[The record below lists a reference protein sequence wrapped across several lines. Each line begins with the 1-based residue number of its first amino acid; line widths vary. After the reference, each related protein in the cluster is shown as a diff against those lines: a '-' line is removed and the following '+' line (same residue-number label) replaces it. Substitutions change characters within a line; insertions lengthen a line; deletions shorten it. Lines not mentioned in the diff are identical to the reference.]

1 MIQIMQVYKSYQSN
15 RVLKDVNLDIEQ
27 GKLTSIIGPNG
38 AGKSTLLGII
48 SRLITKSSGKV
59 KVKGKYIEHWDER
72 ELAKVLA
79 ILKQDNNIGMKITVE
94 ELVQFG
100 RYPHSKGRLKAE
112 DYQKIE
118 EALTYME
125 LNPIKKQFL
134 NELSGGQ
141 RQRAFIAMIIA
152 QDTEY
157 VLLDEPLNS
166 LDIKHA
172 KEMMKIIRKLVDDL
186 GKTVVMVLHDINFAS
201 YYSDQII
208 AMQDGEIL
216 QIGNVEDIICS
227 DTLDILYDT
236 PVKIE
241 QYEDKKICIYYE

>member
-1 MIQIMQVYKSYQSN
+1 MIQIMQVYKSYQNN

-59 KVKGKYIEHWDER
+59 KVKDKYIEHWDER

-100 RYPHSKGRLKAE
+100 RYPHSKGRLKEE

-201 YYSDQII
+201 CYSDRII

>member
-1 MIQIMQVYKSYQSN
+1 MIHIQQIDKSYQN
-15 RVLKDVNLDIEQ
+15 KKVLKEVSLTIEQ

-48 SRLITKSSGKV
+48 SRLIAKNQGIIKI
-59 KVKGKYIEHWDER
+59 KDKQLEEWDER

-79 ILKQDNNIGMKITVE
+79 ILKQDNSIGLKITIE

-100 RYPHSKGRLKAE
+100 RYPHSRGRLTKE
-112 DYQKIE
+112 DHNKVQ
-118 EALTYME
+118 EALEYME
-125 LNPIKKQFL
+125 LESIKNQYI

-172 KEMMKIIRKLVDDL
+172 KEMMKIIRKLVDEL
-186 GKTVVMVLHDINFAS
+186 NKTVVMVLHDINFAS
-201 YYSDQII
+201 CYSDIII

-227 DTLDILYDT
+227 DTLDVLYDT
-236 PVKIE
+236 PVRIE
-241 QYEDKKICIYYE
+241 KYEDKKICIYYE

>member
-1 MIQIMQVYKSYQSN
+1 MIQIQNVDKSYQSN
-15 RVLKDVNLDIEQ
+15 RVLKDISLTIEQ

-38 AGKSTLLGII
+38 AGKSTLLGIV
-48 SRLITKSSGKV
+48 SRLITKN
-59 KVKGKYIEHWDER
+59 KGAVRIKEQFIEEWDER

-79 ILKQDNNIGMKITVE
+79 ILKQDNTVNIKITIE

-100 RYPHSKGRLKAE
+100 RYPHSKGRLTKE
-112 DYQKIE
+112 DHKKVD
-118 EALTYME
+118 EALEYME
-125 LNPIKKQFL
+125 LSTIKHQFL

-172 KEMMKIIRKLVDDL
+172 KEMMKIIRRLVDDL

-201 YYSDQII
+201 CYSDIII

-227 DTLDILYDT
+227 DTLDVLYDT
-236 PVKIE
+236 AVKIE
-241 QYEDKKICIYYE
+241 KYEDKKICIYYE

>member
-1 MIQIMQVYKSYQSN
+1 MIHIQQIDKSYQN
-15 RVLKDVNLDIEQ
+15 KKVLKEVSLTIEQ

-48 SRLITKSSGKV
+48 SGLIAKNQGFIKI
-59 KVKGKYIEHWDER
+59 KDKQLEEWNER

-79 ILKQDNNIGMKITVE
+79 ILKQDNSIGLKITIE

-100 RYPHSKGRLKAE
+100 RYPHSRGRLTKE
-112 DYQKIE
+112 DHNKVQ
-118 EALTYME
+118 EALEYME
-125 LNPIKKQFL
+125 LESIKNQYI

-172 KEMMKIIRKLVDDL
+172 KEMMKIIRKLVDEL
-186 GKTVVMVLHDINFAS
+186 NKTVVMVLHDINFAS
-201 YYSDQII
+201 CYSDIII

-227 DTLDILYDT
+227 DTLDVLYDT
-236 PVKIE
+236 PVRIE
-241 QYEDKKICIYYE
+241 KYEDKKICIYYE